1 MLVSSF
7 ESMTCS
13 INKHFVQLYRNTFE
27 YVNEGCLEP
36 SLSCFLDV
44 MQGLAAEITERFHR
58 RVAITTA
65 TLTLDDTYTNTE
77 TLE

>member
-1 MLVSSF
+1 MDFLYGKEAENMLVGSF
-7 ESMTCS
+7 ECMTCL

-44 MQGLAAEITERFHR
+44 MHGL
-58 RVAITTA
+58 
-65 TLTLDDTYTNTE
+65 LQ
-77 TLE
+77 